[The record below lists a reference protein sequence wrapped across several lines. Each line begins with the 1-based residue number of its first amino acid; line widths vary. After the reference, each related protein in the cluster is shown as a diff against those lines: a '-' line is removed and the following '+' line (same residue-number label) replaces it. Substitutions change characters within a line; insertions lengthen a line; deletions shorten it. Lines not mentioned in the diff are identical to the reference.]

1 MTLSIRGK
9 KLRMRLASIVCLA
22 LVTGTLGC
30 GGGSSSSGG
39 GGYTP
44 PPPPPHLVGVAVTPN
59 SASIALGLTQQFSAA
74 GTYSDGTTKDV
85 TSTATWTSAATDVA
99 SVSAAGLVSSLAQG
113 QSNITATL
121 SGVSGS
127 ASITVG
133 PAQMVAI
140 SITPA
145 QAAIYVG
152 SAPQQFS
159 ATATYT
165 DKSTTDISGTVT
177 WVVSNSHVAQ
187 IDSHGLATVVRNGYS
202 TVSAST
208 QGMTAT
214 AVLAGLSY
222 PRYATYT
229 SLGDRSVA
237 RSSIDASTGQLR
249 MIGYQLT
256 GANYASAFDCATTD
270 PDGQYLYVSH
280 TVNSTQPGDPPGQV
294 EIYQID
300 GVSGSLTELAGSPFP
315 LTVSL
320 GCIQFEPNGRFGYA
334 VDPVSNGSGQLVTF
348 SRDPATG
355 LLTQI
360 GSINLGGAASNVAM
374 DPLGQYLYV
383 STIYIGNGPAEAFG
397 YAIDAT
403 TGSLTPVPNTP
414 FLLSPISN
422 AFTFHP
428 SGNIIYMSNSGGA
441 TVDTYSVDRST
452 GKLSILSAGTVQ
464 TCINPSRLAFTPD
477 ASHAYLTCSMDTAH
491 DSKSASLTSYSVSSS
506 GLLTQI
512 GSAATDDIPEPPV
525 VDPSG
530 QFLYV
535 SAYYA
540 YIDAFQIGP
549 DGIAKAS
556 RRFGARN
563 QLRSLVVL
571 GGTAPVNYSTL
582 NAYVT
587 TTADNQLSNYPV
599 HADGSWGSVA
609 ESFVTQLGPFSLSVP
624 TDGADLVLTSG
635 APLPN
640 LQHYF
645 VDAAT
650 GALGQ
655 AYFPLTTGTVS
666 GGAVVD
672 PAGLCAF
679 QTDPQAGMVY
689 HYLKQNGQLSFQWG
703 VPAQPG
709 AGPLALDPTS
719 SFLYVANQSNSISVY
734 QYWGYSSQL
743 IEMNG
748 HWISPYPSGSPY
760 QLTATPQA
768 LVADPTGLFLYV
780 VSKDQTL
787 VSYAVDYY
795 SGAHLSALSSL
806 NLGVDP
812 LAIAVEP
819 TGHFVYVAYGGGIS
833 AAAVD
838 PKSGALTALP
848 LNPPVTIANTNG
860 ISVDPSRKYLYA
872 TTASSNGGAVY
883 GFSIGADGN
892 LTPLAT
898 NQVAA
903 PSQPS
908 SLAFRTVV
916 R

>member
-1 MTLSIRGK
+1 MILSIRRKESG
-9 KLRMRLASIVCLA
+9 LRLASILCLSLITS
-22 LVTGTLGC
+22 LVGC
-30 GGGSSSSGG
+30 GGGSSSSGD
-39 GGYTP
+39 GGYSP
-44 PPPPPHLVGVAVTPN
+44 PPPLPHLVGVTVAPN
-59 SASIALGLTQQFSAA
+59 SATIALGLTQQLSAA
-74 GTYSDGTTKDV
+74 GAYSDGTTKDI
-85 TSTATWTSAATDVA
+85 TSIATWTSVATDVA

-121 SGVSGS
+121 DAVSGS

-133 PAQMVAI
+133 PAQLTAI

-152 SAPQQFS
+152 AAPQQFS

-165 DKSTTDISGTVT
+165 DKSTADISGTVT
-177 WVVSNSHVAQ
+177 WSVSNSHVAQ
-187 IDSHGLATVVRNGYS
+187 IDSHGLATVLRNGYS
-202 TVSAST
+202 TVSASIE
-208 QGMTAT
+208 GMTAT
-214 AVLAGLSY
+214 VVMAGLSY

-229 SLGDRSVA
+229 SLGDRSIT

-256 GANYASAFDCATTD
+256 GANYRSAFDCTTTD
-270 PDGQYLYVSH
+270 PDGQYLYVAH
-280 TVNSTQPGDPPGQV
+280 MVNSTDPGDPPGQV

-300 GVSGSLTELAGSPFP
+300 EASGSLTALLGSPFP
-315 LTVSL
+315 LTIPL
-320 GCIQFEPNGRFGYA
+320 GCIEFEPNGRFGYA
-334 VDPVSNGSGQLVTF
+334 ADPVSNGSGQLVTF
-348 SRDPATG
+348 SRDAATG
-355 LLTQI
+355 MLTQI
-360 GSINLGGAASNVAM
+360 GSIDLGGAALNIAM

-383 STIYIGNGPAEAFG
+383 ATIYVGNGPAEAFG

-403 TGSLTPVPNTP
+403 TGSLTPLPNTP

-422 AFTFHP
+422 GFTFHP
-428 SGNIIYMSNSGGA
+428 SGSILYESNSGGA
-441 TVDTYSVDRST
+441 TVDTYAVDRST
-452 GKLSILSAGTVQ
+452 GKLSILSGGTVE
-464 TCINPSRLAFTPD
+464 TCVNPSRLAFTPD
-477 ASHAYLTCSMDTAH
+477 ASHAYLTCSMNAAH
-491 DSKSASLTSYSVSSS
+491 DPKSASLTTYSVSSS
-506 GLLTQI
+506 GMLTQI
-512 GSAATDDIPEPPV
+512 GSAATDDIPEPPI

-530 QFLYV
+530 QLLYV
-535 SAYYA
+535 SAYYD

-556 RRFGARN
+556 RKFGARN

-571 GGTAPVNYSTL
+571 GGTAPVSYSTL

-587 TTADNQLSNYPV
+587 TTADNQLSNYSI

-640 LQHYF
+640 LQHYS
-645 VDAAT
+645 VDPAT

-748 HWISPYPSGSPY
+748 QWIGPYPSGSPY
-760 QLTATPQA
+760 QLAAAPRA
-768 LVADPTGLFLYV
+768 LMADPTGLFLYV
-780 VSKDQTL
+780 VSNDQSL

-795 SGAHLSALSSL
+795 SGAHLSAVSSL
-806 NLGVDP
+806 SLGVDP

-819 TGHFVYVAYGGGIS
+819 TGHFVYVASTGGIS
-833 AAAVD
+833 AVGVD
-838 PKSGALTALP
+838 PKSGTLTALT
-848 LNPPVTIANTNG
+848 LNPPVTIPNTNG
-860 ISVDPSRKYLYA
+860 VYVDPSGKYLYV

-892 LTPLAT
+892 LTPLASS
-898 NQVAA
+898 QVAA
-903 PSQPS
+903 PNQPS